1 MPIALFIM
9 SRGDDM
15 STFSQNVEQLLAE
28 RGIGIMQFQR
38 DLGLAKNTVNV
49 WREKGSM
56 PRPARLH
63 AIADYFGV
71 TVDYLTTPHDPD
83 EYDKDKAL
91 VDRIV
96 QQVKA
101 EIKNPTADIS
111 SERQKIIDMLSG
123 LDEERLKEV
132 KSYLEYLA
140 SKDK

>member
-1 MPIALFIM
+1 M
-9 SRGDDM
+9 SVFTDNLDRLLKKNGITKKKMQQDLHLSANAIQAWKQRG
-15 STFSQNVEQLLAE
+15 N
-28 RGIGIMQFQR
+28 I
-38 DLGLAKNTVNV
+38 
-49 WREKGSM
+49 
-56 PRPARLH
+56 PRQHYLR

-71 TVDYLTTPHDPD
+71 TVEYLTTPHDPD

-111 SERQKIIDMLSG
+111 SERQKIIDMVSG

>member
-1 MPIALFIM
+1 M
-9 SRGDDM
+9 SVFFENLELLLRKNGV
-15 STFSQNVEQLLAE
+15 TKRQL
-28 RGIGIMQFQR
+28 QR
-38 DLGLAKNTVNV
+38 DLSLSESALQKWKERGNI
-49 WREKGSM
+49 
-56 PRPARLH
+56 PRQHYLR

-111 SERQKIIDMLSG
+111 SERQKIIDMVSG